1 MTDDRERLRAALA
14 ELERHRA
21 SLAALGAR
29 HADTIALLAHDIKGP
44 LTSIVGFAEL
54 LEEGFVEGEEAI
66 AAARTIRAN
75 AQRLSSLATGAV
87 TVARADPGSFDI
99 ADEPVDLAELVNRAV
114 IARASEREMHLTG
127 IEGALVRGDAKRL
140 REVIDIVLDN
150 ALRYSPGGEAVDVT
164 IERDGANVA
173 VTVRDRGIGIPA
185 DDSGRIFERFGRA
198 SNARRAKLSGS
209 GAGLFVARAILERH
223 GGVIEAQTTLEE
235 GSAFVLRLPLL
246 ESSAPAVN
254 VTIVLGD
261 RDLRHFL
268 ALELRERRYGVREA
282 SRLGDVAANGVREGD
297 VVLVDARD
305 AGAEAVRAAFASEAV
320 RVIGAG
326 GGPGDGWDA
335 VVPLPFLLDELLRAI
350 SVNGE

>member
-1 MTDDRERLRAALA
+1 MDDRERLRAALA

-44 LTSIVGFAEL
+44 LTSIAGFAEL
-54 LEEGFVEGEEAI
+54 LEEGLVEGEEAI

-75 AQRLSSLATGAV
+75 AQRLSSLASGAV
-87 TVARADPGSFDI
+87 TVARFDPGSFDI
-99 ADEPVDLAELVNRAV
+99 ADEPVDFAELVNRAV
-114 IARASEREMHLTG
+114 IARGSEHEMHLTG
-127 IEGALVRGDAKRL
+127 IEDAWVRGDEKRL
-140 REVIDIVLDN
+140 REVVDIVLDN
-150 ALRYSPGGEAVDVT
+150 AVRYSPGGEAVDVT
-164 IERDGANVA
+164 VERSGTNVA
-173 VTVRDRGIGIPA
+173 VRVRDRGIGIPA

-223 GGVIEAQTTLEE
+223 GGTIEVHTTPEE
-235 GSAFVLRLPLL
+235 GTAFVFVLPLL
-246 ESSAPAVN
+246 ESSSPALN
-254 VTIVLGD
+254 VTIVLKD

-268 ALELRERRYGVREA
+268 ASELRERRYGVREA
-282 SRLGDVAANGVREGD
+282 SRLGDAPASGVREGD

-305 AGAEAVRAAFASEAV
+305 VGAAAVRTAFAPKSV

-326 GGPGDGWDA
+326 GGPDDGWDA
-335 VVPLPFLLDELLRAI
+335 VVPLPFLLEELLRAI
-350 SVNGE
+350 SPNGK